1 MVHQPNT
8 FIPSES
14 LVAAEAIEQDLRK
27 LAGALT
33 DDQFNAPTP
42 TGGWSVAHC
51 IEHMVLTGHAFLPKW
66 DLALKEGA
74 TRRLYGTASLHYGLW
89 YRFVLRNLEPP
100 YTIKT
105 KTTRSLTPYSRRSIE
120 DALRYFLAMHRE
132 VTRRIGLSVGVDAGR
147 VRVQSPFVSW
157 IWYPLGFSFDFALTH
172 ERRHLWQAWQV
183 LHHFKDRETRIE
195 SSLRRKETIGVTL

>member
-1 MVHQPNT
+1 MAREPNA

-14 LVAAEAIEQDLRK
+14 LVAAEAIEQDLRR
-27 LAGALT
+27 LAAALT

-51 IEHMVLTGHAFLPKW
+51 IEHMVLAGHAFLPKW
-66 DLALKEGA
+66 DLALKEAG
-74 TRRLYGTASLHYGLW
+74 TKRLYGTAPFPYSLW
-89 YRFVLRNLEPP
+89 YRFVLRALEPP

-105 KTTRSLTPYSRRSIE
+105 KTTRSLTPYSRPSIE
-120 DALRYFLAMHRE
+120 DALRYFMVMHRE
-132 VTRRIGLSVGVDAGR
+132 LTRRIGLSVGLDASR
-147 VRVQSPFVSW
+147 ARVQSPFVSW

-183 LHHFKDRETRIE
+183 LHHFRNRETATE
-195 SSLRRKETIGVTL
+195 NSFQRKETIGVTL